1 MRTVCRPYF
10 IYLSI
15 GFNKVINLTEISP
28 HTRPYNIDH
37 TRYFRH
43 APARLRIAANMFGL
57 ACGYVAVCLLKPT
70 PAGCRVRLAVRGYR
84 SATSTHETISSSI
97 EPLLLLSGANY

>member
-1 MRTVCRPYF
+1 MDLVPPSVPP
-10 IYLSI
+10 L
-15 GFNKVINLTEISP
+15 V
-28 HTRPYNIDH
+28 DH

-43 APARLRIAANMFGL
+43 APVRLRVDANMFGL

-97 EPLLLLSGANY
+97 ETLLSLSGANY